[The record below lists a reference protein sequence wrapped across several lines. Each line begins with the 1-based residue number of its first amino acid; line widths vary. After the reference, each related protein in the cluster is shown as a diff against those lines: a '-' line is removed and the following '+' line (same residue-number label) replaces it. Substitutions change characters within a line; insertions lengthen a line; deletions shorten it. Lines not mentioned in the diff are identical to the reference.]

1 MRVVV
6 LIAADAEWAA
16 AVGKL
21 DGVAG
26 ETPWG
31 ETRVI
36 DVAGEAVLFANGGWG
51 KIAAAAAAQHL
62 IDRYEPELLIN
73 LGTCGG
79 FAGAVEQF
87 DRVVAE
93 RTVVYDLIERM
104 GDPEAAIAAYAT
116 AIDVDWLG
124 DGDDVRRGTLV
135 SADQDVD
142 PALVAQLAARFG
154 AIASDWESGAIAH
167 VAQRNDTRV
176 LIVRGVS
183 DVVGAAGSEVYG
195 RESAFVEATA
205 RVMGDLLAALP
216 AWIERSRGA

>member
-6 LIAADAEWAA
+6 LIAADAEWRAV
-16 AVGKL
+16 VGKL
-21 DGVAG
+21 GSVVG
-26 ETPWG
+26 QTPWG

-36 DVAGEAVLFANGGWG
+36 DVAGEAVLFAHGGWG
-51 KIAAAAAAQHL
+51 KIAAAASAQHL

-79 FAGAVEQF
+79 FAGAVQQF
-87 DRVVAE
+87 EPIIVE
-93 RTVVYDLIERM
+93 RTVVYDLVERM

-116 AIDVDWLG
+116 VIDVDWVG
-124 DGDDVRRGTLV
+124 DGRRGTLV

-142 PALVAQLAARFG
+142 PAAMARLASRYG
-154 AIASDWESGAIAH
+154 AIAADWESGAIAH

-183 DVVGAAGSEVYG
+183 DVVGEGGSEVYG
-195 RESAFVEATA
+195 RETAFADATV

-216 AWIERSRGA
+216 GWIERSRGG